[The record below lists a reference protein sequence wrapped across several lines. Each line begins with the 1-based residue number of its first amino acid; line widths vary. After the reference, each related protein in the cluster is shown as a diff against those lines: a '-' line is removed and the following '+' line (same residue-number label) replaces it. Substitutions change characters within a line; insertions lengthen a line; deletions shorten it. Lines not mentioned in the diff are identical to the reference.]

1 MCQIILLGVG
11 GPTSGS
17 AGPHQQM
24 AFMPFLQQGVRN
36 IPSPDI
42 DCETKINV
50 SREYLE
56 NRTRSTVNVIFAVIT
71 ASKIITTE
79 MNKKHCIT
87 LI

>member
-1 MCQIILLGVG
+1 MSDYFAWRWWTYIQKCWTTPANGFH
-11 GPTSGS
+11 
-17 AGPHQQM
+17 A
-24 AFMPFLQQGVRN
+24 FLQQGVRN

-56 NRTRSTVNVIFAVIT
+56 NRTRSTVNVISAVIT
-71 ASKIITTE
+71 VCKIVTTE